1 MRNSTKKLTTLAITV
16 SLALILSFIESRIPA
31 FVAIPGIK
39 VGLANIAVIFTLY
52 KIGYKEA
59 IVVSIIRV
67 LLVSFLFGTP
77 VSLIYSI
84 TGAVFSLV
92 TMMLLKRL
100 TPLSE
105 VTVSVS
111 GGVMHNVGQITAASF
126 MLSTNVVIYYL
137 PFLLISG
144 TIAGIAIGVASAIL
158 VKRIKIN
165 LKP

>member
-1 MRNSTKKLTTLAITV
+1 MRYNTKKITTLAITV

-59 IVVSIIRV
+59 VMVSVIRV

-92 TMMLLKRL
+92 VMMLLKKL
-100 TPLSE
+100 TPLTE
-105 VTVSVS
+105 VAVSVS

-126 MLSTNVVIYYL
+126 MLSTNVVLYYL
-137 PFLLISG
+137 PFLLVSG
-144 TIAGIAIGVASAIL
+144 TLAGIAIGIAAAIL
-158 VKRIKIN
+158 VKRVNVKI
-165 LKP
+165 